1 MVPLAQLKQ
10 NLEFNKSLS
19 GIVDVLKVSAAVQL
33 RRLQGGVH
41 FYEPFAQ
48 QLSQAARLVDIRG
61 ITHPFVVARQDLPSC
76 TVVITSDEGFAGELN
91 TLLINAA
98 LDTRDAARS
107 DQLVVLGERGASMLE
122 ELNESF
128 VAFPGVPEELDAKH
142 VTALKRYL
150 VEGYLAGRFG
160 RVVVVYAKFV
170 SMTSQ
175 HIEEEQVLPSR
186 ALFTPYHGEASPLA
200 PFQHVGTESG
210 QPGPSGRGTGF
221 KAGPLHLAHPCLVE
235 PSVEQVLEGLVNL
248 WLDVTLS
255 TLFVSSKLA
264 EFAARVMHLEGSD
277 QELSRMRHQ
286 LGLQYVKHRHAL
298 ADKSIREIST
308 ARMKVAR

>member
-1 MVPLAQLKQ
+1 MTPLAQLKQ
-10 NLEFNKSLS
+10 NLEFNKSLG

-41 FYEPFAQ
+41 FYAPFAQ
-48 QLSQAARLVDIRG
+48 QLKETARLLDVRG
-61 ITHPFVVARQDLPSC
+61 IEHPFVVARQELPSC

-107 DQLVVLGERGASMLE
+107 DQLVVLGERGAATLE

-128 VAFPGVPEELDAKH
+128 VAFPGVPEELDAAH

-150 VEGYLAGRFG
+150 VEEYLAGRVG

-186 ALFTPYHGEASPLA
+186 ALFEAEPLR
-200 PFQHVGTESG
+200 Q
-210 QPGPSGRGTGF
+210 
-221 KAGPLHLAHPCLVE
+221 AHPCVVE
-235 PSVEQVLEGLVNL
+235 PSATQVLEGLVNL
-248 WLDVTLS
+248 WLDVTLA

-264 EFAARVMHLEGSD
+264 ELAARVMHLEGSD
-277 QELSRMRHQ
+277 QELSRMQHQ
-286 LGLQYVKHRHAL
+286 LGQQYVKHRHAL
-298 ADKSIREIST
+298 ADTSIREIST
-308 ARMKVAR
+308 ARLKVTR

>member
-1 MVPLAQLKQ
+1 MIPLAQLKQ
-10 NLEFNKSLS
+10 NLEFNKSLG

-41 FYEPFAQ
+41 GYQPFAQ
-48 QLSQAARLVDIRG
+48 QLREAARLLDVRG
-61 ITHPFVVARQDLPSC
+61 IEHPFVAARQDLPSC

-91 TLLINAA
+91 TLLVNAA

-107 DQLVVLGERGASMLE
+107 DQLVVLGERGACALE

-128 VAFPGVPEELDAKH
+128 VAFPGVPEELNAAH
-142 VTALKRYL
+142 VAALKRYL
-150 VEGYLAGRFG
+150 VEGSLAGRFG

-186 ALFTPYHGEASPLA
+186 ALFEEERRPPR
-200 PFQHVGTESG
+200 P
-210 QPGPSGRGTGF
+210 
-221 KAGPLHLAHPCLVE
+221 AHPCVVE
-235 PSVEQVLEGLVNL
+235 PSGTQVIEGLVSL
-248 WLDVTLS
+248 RLDVTLS
-255 TLFVSSKLA
+255 TLFISSKLA
-264 EFAARVMHLEGSD
+264 ELAARVMHLEGSD
-277 QELSRMRHQ
+277 QELSRMQHQ

-298 ADKSIREIST
+298 ADTSIREIS
-308 ARMKVAR
+308 ASRHVLKGER

>member
-10 NLEFNKSLS
+10 NLEFNRSLG

-48 QLSQAARLVDIRG
+48 QLREAARLLDVRG
-61 ITHPFVVARQDLPSC
+61 IEHPFVVARQDLPSC

-107 DQLVVLGERGASMLE
+107 DQLVVLGERGASALE

-128 VAFPGVPEELDAKH
+128 VAFPGVPEELDAAH
-142 VTALKRYL
+142 VAALKRYL

-186 ALFTPYHGEASPLA
+186 ALFEAARPA
-200 PFQHVGTESG
+200 RPV
-210 QPGPSGRGTGF
+210 
-221 KAGPLHLAHPCLVE
+221 HPCFVE
-235 PSVEQVLEGLVNL
+235 PSMEQVIEGLVSL

-255 TLFVSSKLA
+255 ALFVSSKLA
-264 EFAARVMHLEGSD
+264 ELAARVMHLEGSD
-277 QELSRMRHQ
+277 QELSRMQHQ

-298 ADKSIREIST
+298 ADTSIREIST
-308 ARMKVAR
+308 ARLKVAR